1 LTASARRASVGRWI
15 LDWFKSIGLA
25 LVVWM
30 FLRVFVVEAF
40 TIPSGS
46 MKNTLLVGDFLFVNK
61 FLYGAEVPLIHKRL
75 PVVREPRHGDILVF
89 DSVEPTENG
98 MKIVKRC
105 IGVPGDTIAMRHG
118 VVYRNGRVVPEPYAV
133 NGDSLNDMDVVARM
147 RMREWQVT
155 HFAGPVPAH
164 YAPDLHDWGPVVVPP
179 ESLFVMGDN
188 RDDSYDGRY
197 WGFLPRRNVRG
208 TPLLVY
214 FSYDAESFRKLA
226 FVTEV
231 RWGRLFSVPR

>member
-1 LTASARRASVGRWI
+1 MVKSRTASLGRWF
-15 LDWFKSIGLA
+15 LDWFKSIALA
-25 LVVWM
+25 FVVWM

-75 PVVREPRHGDILVF
+75 PMIREPRRGDILVF
-89 DSVEPTENG
+89 DSVEED
-98 MKIVKRC
+98 MKIVKRL
-105 IGVPGDTIAMRHG
+105 IGIPGDTIAMKHG
-118 VVYRNGRVVPEPYAV
+118 VVYRNGIALSEPYAV
-133 NGDSLNDMDVVARM
+133 NGDPRSGMDDVARM
-147 RMREWQVT
+147 RMRDWQVK
-155 HFAGPVPAH
+155 HVAGAVSPTYNPN
-164 YAPDLHDWGPVVVPP
+164 LHDWGPVVVPR

-197 WGFLPRRNVRG
+197 WGFLPRKNVRG

-214 FSYDAESFRKLA
+214 FSYDAESLRKFA
-226 FVTEV
+226 FFTEV
-231 RWGRLFSVPR
+231 RWSRIFSVPR

>member
-1 LTASARRASVGRWI
+1 MKPVGRKASIARWF
-15 LDWFKSIGLA
+15 LDWFKSISLA
-25 LVVWM
+25 FVVWM
-30 FLRVFVVEAF
+30 FLRIFVIEAF

-75 PVVREPRHGDILVF
+75 PMIREPKRGDILVF
-89 DSVEPTENG
+89 DSVEED
-98 MKIVKRC
+98 MKIVKRL

-118 VVYRNGRVVPEPYAV
+118 VVYRNGASLTEPYAV
-133 NGDSLNDMDVVARM
+133 NGDPLNGMDVAARM
-147 RMREWQVT
+147 RMRDWQVK
-155 HFAGPVPAH
+155 HFAGPVPSR

-179 ESLFVMGDN
+179 DSLFVMGDN

-214 FSYDAESFRKLA
+214 FSYDAESFRRMA
-226 FVTEV
+226 VFTEV
-231 RWGRLFSVPR
+231 RWSRLFSVPR

>member
-1 LTASARRASVGRWI
+1 MIVTTRKASIGRWF
-15 LDWFKSIGLA
+15 LDWFKSITLA
-25 LVVWM
+25 FVVWM
-30 FLRVFVVEAF
+30 FLRIFVVEAF

-75 PVVREPRHGDILVF
+75 PVVREPRRGDILVF
-89 DSVEPTENG
+89 DSVEED

-105 IGVPGDTIAMRHG
+105 IGIPGDTIAMRHG
-118 VVYRNGRVVPEPYAV
+118 IVYRNGIALSEPYAV
-133 NGDSLNDMDVVARM
+133 TANPRYGMDDVARL
-147 RMREWQVT
+147 RMRDWQAK
-155 HFAGPVPAH
+155 HFAGPVPAGYH
-164 YAPDLHDWGPVVVPP
+164 PDLHDWGPVVVPAD
-179 ESLFVMGDN
+179 SLFVMGDN

-214 FSYDAESFRKLA
+214 FSYDAESFRKMA
-226 FVTEV
+226 FFTEV
-231 RWGRLFSVPR
+231 RWSRLFSVPR